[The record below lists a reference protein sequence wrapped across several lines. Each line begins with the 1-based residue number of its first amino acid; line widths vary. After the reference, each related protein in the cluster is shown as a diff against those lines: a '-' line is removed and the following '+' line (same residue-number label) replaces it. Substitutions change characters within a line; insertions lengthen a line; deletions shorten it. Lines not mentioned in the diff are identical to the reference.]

1 MGPEGGGG
9 GAEGIAGTVAET
21 VEAVAGAVGVEVPI
35 GPTFGRVDRG
45 EEPVLEPTFEGR
57 ISGVMIE
64 ERRDTGELVMEDA
77 TKGDEEITL
86 KVPGLERGRKG
97 SATTSDGGR

>member
-21 VEAVAGAVGVEVPI
+21 VEAVAGEVGVEVPI